1 MQENHLTI
9 NNIAEPLNPH
19 CWVNKYANYLYT
31 YAVYRINDSD
41 LARDLVQETFL
52 SGLESKEKFEGRS
65 TEKTWLTAILKNKI
79 VDIYRSKS
87 KGIAKAADATA
98 EEDNADFFDQHDGH
112 WNIQHRPAELG
123 IEQPDALENKE
134 FQKILKACMTKLP
147 ALWLSVFSMKHID
160 DETKEMIC
168 SELKLTSSNF
178 WVIIHRT
185 KVNLRSCLNKNWI

>member
-9 NNIAEPLNPH
+9 NNIAETLNPH

-98 EEDNADFFDQHDGH
+98 EEADFFDQHDGH
-112 WNIQHRPAELG
+112 
-123 IEQPDALENKE
+123 
-134 FQKILKACMTKLP
+134 
-147 ALWLSVFSMKHID
+147 
-160 DETKEMIC
+160 
-168 SELKLTSSNF
+168 
-178 WVIIHRT
+178 
-185 KVNLRSCLNKNWI
+185 